1 MRRSLK
7 YRTGPF
13 ELAPLPVIFLAAVMV
28 VAPPAIAQTQTPVSA
43 SPAAPVVGD
52 AAARKLELEETERLI
67 ATGAEDRAKLEAEI
81 DTLRSDR
88 ARLNQRMIETA
99 DRIKATELRIE
110 AVEDRLQTLAES
122 EAKARQSLDSRKAV
136 VTDVLAALQ
145 RVGATPP
152 PLLLAD
158 PDSILDTVRSS
169 ILLGSVVPELKGE
182 TDALMA
188 DVSAIERIRKT
199 AAAERD
205 GLARDV
211 ASLVRDRQ
219 DIALLVSARQKDIA
233 GAESKANEQAAQA
246 AALASKSQTLKDLL
260 GRVEGEIDS
269 VSKATRDANS
279 ASVRNEEEAKSANDP
294 AAKDA
299 RNRVAALAFRDPSRL
314 APKVSFGEL
323 KGLLPMPVTGT
334 VISGFNKRDPVS
346 GVTKGISL
354 TTRPNAIV
362 SAPSDGWV
370 SYAGPFRSYG
380 QLLILN
386 VGGGYYILLAGM
398 DRISVS
404 LGQFVLAGEPVAT
417 MGDPSK
423 DGSGQP
429 PSDKRVPTL
438 YIEFRKDGTP
448 IDPQPWWAAGSNEKV
463 RG

>member
-1 MRRSLK
+1 MISS
-7 YRTGPF
+7 RTM
-13 ELAPLPVIFLAAVMV
+13 LIFGSVLLSALFSRDGF
-28 VAPPAIAQTQTPVSA
+28 AQTQTPSVAPSSMISGADTA
-43 SPAAPVVGD
+43 S
-52 AAARKLELEETERLI
+52 RKLELDETERLL
-67 ATGAEDRAKLEAEI
+67 ATGAEDRAKLAAEI
-81 DTLRSDR
+81 ETLRSDR
-88 ARLNQRMIETA
+88 TRLSQRMIETA
-99 DRIKATELRIE
+99 DRIKATELRIA
-110 AVEDRLQTLAES
+110 AVEERLGTLKGS
-122 EAKARQSLDSRKAV
+122 EAKARASLESRRAV
-136 VTDVLAALQ
+136 VIDVLAALQ

-158 PDSILDTVRSS
+158 PESALDTVRSS

-182 TDALMA
+182 TDALLA
-188 DVSAIERIRKT
+188 DLSAIERIKQT

-205 GLARDV
+205 ALAKDV

-219 DIALLVSARQKDIA
+219 DIELLVSARQKDIA
-233 GAESKANEQAAQA
+233 GAESKANEQAAQVASLA
-246 AALASKSQTLKDLL
+246 AKSQTLKDLL
-260 GRVEGEIDS
+260 GRVEGEVDS

-279 ASVRNEEEAKSANDP
+279 ASAKNEEDAKLANDP

-299 RNRVAALAFRDPSRL
+299 RNRFAALAFHDPSRL

-323 KGLLPMPVTGT
+323 KGLLPQPVNGSLLTGY
-334 VISGFNKRDPVS
+334 NKRDPVG
-346 GVTKGISL
+346 GVTKGISFA
-354 TTRPNAIV
+354 TRPNAIV

-370 SYAGPFRSYG
+370 SYAGPFRTYG

-417 MGDPSK
+417 MGDPQK
-423 DGSGQP
+423 DTSGQP
-429 PSDKRVPTL
+429 SSDKRVPTL

-448 IDPQPWWAAGSNEKV
+448 IDPQPWWASGSNEKV